1 MGNKNYII
9 RENSWLD
16 AILMARYIQRYVVT
30 AIGLKNDEEHREV
43 VG

>member
-16 AILMARYIQRYVVT
+16 AILMARYIQQYVNT
-30 AIGLKNDEEHREV
+30 AIGLDNDVEYLKV